1 MSGPNAIDD
10 IEACVDDV
18 ISRVGNRIVLGI
30 PLGIGKPNRF
40 VNALYRRACG
50 DSSLHLQIF
59 TALTP
64 RVPVGRS
71 LLEKRFFQPLC
82 ERLYSGYEPL
92 EYGAAVRTGKLPA
105 NIEVAEFYF
114 APGTYLGSPYA
125 QQQHVSAN
133 YSHVVQTLV
142 DRGVNVIAQEIA
154 KQERDGEMRYSVG
167 SNPDVIFDVAH
178 ELRDGRRPVMV
189 GQVSP
194 AMPFMAN
201 HAETGA
207 EFWDV
212 IVDESERR
220 ETSPLFVVPNK
231 PVGLVDYA
239 IATHVSSMVRDGGT
253 LQIGIGSLADAVAHV
268 IRLRHTDNN
277 AYRDLADRLIGES
290 QLSLRAS
297 LPLETGQFAEGLY
310 GCSEMLVEGLMHLV
324 DSGVLKR
331 RVRGASSPDGSVFL
345 HAAFFLG
352 SNALYQRLRSLSE
365 AEIDGIAMTGVRF
378 VNTLDDDFRSKS
390 EQRREAR
397 FVNSAMMVTLDGAC
411 VSDALEGKRVVSGV
425 GGQHDFIGM
434 AQRLSGARSIIMLP
448 STRTKAG
455 KTASNIVFEYP
466 HTTIPRQFR
475 DVVVTEYGAADLR
488 GASDCDVMSRL
499 LNITDSR
506 FQSGLLSQAQASG
519 KIEAGYRIP
528 EAFRDNSPQRLAQQ
542 FGHETLANLP
552 HFPLSSDFS
561 EAEAKV
567 AVALSYLK
575 LFAGSK
581 IALMRLLLVP
591 SDRSE
596 SWSDV
601 LERMGLERVHGISER
616 INRRLLC
623 AALAS
628 TKDARPL
635 FKQ

>member
-1 MSGPNAIDD
+1 MSGPNAFDD

-18 ISRVGNRIVLGI
+18 ISRVGKRIVLGI

-40 VNALYRRACG
+40 VNALYRRAHD
-50 DSSLHLQIF
+50 DSSFRLQIF

-71 LLEKRFFQPLC
+71 LLEKRFLEPLC
-82 ERLYSGYEPL
+82 ERLYSGYESL
-92 EYGAAVRTGKLPA
+92 EYGPAVRAGKLPP

-114 APGTYLGSPYA
+114 APGAYLGSPYA

-133 YSHVVQTLV
+133 YSHVVQILI
-142 DRGVNVIAQEIA
+142 DRGVNLVAQAIA

-167 SNPDVIFDVAH
+167 SNPDVIFDVVR
-178 ELRDGRRPVMV
+178 ELGGDRRPVMV

-212 IVDESERR
+212 IVDESGRR
-220 ETSPLFVVPNK
+220 ETSPLFCVPNK

-268 IRLRHTDNN
+268 IRLRHTDND
-277 AYRDLADRLIGES
+277 AYRHLLDRVIGEP
-290 QLSLRAS
+290 QQSLRAS
-297 LPLETGQFAEGLY
+297 LPLETGRFDEGLY
-310 GCSEMLVEGLMHLV
+310 GCSEMLVEGLMNLV

-331 RVRGASSPDGSVFL
+331 RVLGASSPDGTVFL

-352 SNALYQRLRSLSE
+352 SNALYQRLRSL
-365 AEIDGIAMTGVRF
+365 AEDEVDGIAMTGVRF
-378 VNTLDDDFRSKS
+378 VNTLDDDFKSKS

-411 VSDALEGKRVVSGV
+411 VSDSLEGKRVVSGV

-475 DVVVTEYGAADLR
+475 DIVVTEYGAADLR

-506 FQSGLLSQAQASG
+506 FQSVLLSEAQAAG
-519 KIEAGYRIP
+519 KIESGYRIP
-528 EAFRDNSPQRLAQQ
+528 EAFRDNLPAPLTQR
-542 FGHETLANLP
+542 FGQEALPNLP
-552 HFPLSSDFS
+552 HFPLSSDFT

-575 LFAGSK
+575 LFSGSK
-581 IALMRLLLVP
+581 IALIRQLLARA
-591 SDRSE
+591 DRSE
-596 SWSDV
+596 SWSDE

-628 TKDARPL
+628 TDDGRPL
-635 FKQ
+635 FKP